1 MRQRILSFTAA
12 LVFGCLLFLPVL
24 DAQAQDKAT
33 FPDKGYEIE
42 FIEKVDNSDGTQ
54 TWTYKVTELQGSKDL
69 SNWVIE
75 MCLDDLIGF
84 SPEGTDAGI
93 EGVDTTGTDPT
104 TEVTG
109 IKWDLEDD
117 FDEDGSD
124 GEDSREF
131 SFTLAKQYNMTVV
144 DVGVK
149 TGGKPSNPGG
159 GPPPSHSE
167 VKGIYGPNCA
177 NVCEAASQ
185 VGVTSV
191 SGTVATATI
200 KTIEGILSVED
211 REGENAELFEVTGAN
226 GQTFTGTA
234 GGTFTLDPD
243 TQTPPTSIEA
253 KFQPTNTS
261 NPDGQ
266 WMVQVSSECGLTDL
280 DPPVTFDLGD
290 QAQEPTSF
298 ALGGSYPN
306 PFTDQTTIAFTLPE
320 SASVRLAVY
329 DIMGRRVAS
338 LVDQQMSPGTHRV
351 TWSGHAEDG
360 RRLSSGAYFYRL
372 RAGDS
377 VTTRRLT
384 ILR

>member
-1 MRQRILSFTAA
+1 MRQRIRFFTAA

-24 DAQAQDKAT
+24 DAQAQNKAT
-33 FPDKGYEIE
+33 FSAGFEIE
-42 FIEKVDNSDGTQ
+42 FIEKVDNPDGTQ
-54 TWTYKVTELQGSKDL
+54 TWSYKVTELPGSKDL
-69 SNWVIE
+69 SHWVIE

-84 SPEGTDAGI
+84 SPEDTDAGI
-93 EGVDTTGTDPT
+93 QGVDTTGTDPT
-104 TEVTG
+104 TGVTG
-109 IKWDLEDD
+109 IKWDLEVD
-117 FDEDGSD
+117 FDDDGSD
-124 GEDSREF
+124 DEDSREF
-131 SFTLAKQYNMTVV
+131 SFTLGKQYSEAMV
-144 DVGVK
+144 DVAVFSAGSGE
-149 TGGKPSNPGG
+149 TESIN
-159 GPPPSHSE
+159 GPDCTE
-167 VKGIYGPNCA
+167 
-177 NVCEAASQ
+177 VCEAASQ

-211 REGENAELFEVTGAN
+211 RGGDNAELFEVTGT
-226 GQTFTGTA
+226 GGETFTETPD
-234 GGTFTLDPD
+234 GTFTLDANL
-243 TQTPPTSIEA
+243 TPPTSIEA
-253 KFQPTNTS
+253 KFQPTDLND
-261 NPDGQ
+261 PDAQ

-329 DIMGRRVAS
+329 DVMGRRVAS

-360 RRLSSGAYFYRL
+360 RRLSSGTYFYRL
-372 RAGDS
+372 RAGDF